1 MLDGLAW
8 EIVFGVLVTLVLLL
22 LVYFIPK
29 WRAGSMRN
37 QPRVSPTHEDL
48 VAAEAAPPSPLPP
61 LPKDM
66 ETRMLV
72 ARAKHDDLMAESVS
86 LYRRSRGHHSDSVA
100 LLEEAIAK
108 AGEAREVRGDSFE
121 AVKMMGD
128 AHLALAA
135 ERTDQEAL
143 ADLAAA
149 ADAYETALSYRK
161 GVIDI
166 YVGLGWSL
174 LETGYRTSGATS
186 ARVFGA
192 ATSTFAAGHEVS
204 PPNLFVLRGWGSAV
218 DGMARSEAPEAEA
231 RESTFLSTI
240 ANHPVAADD
249 LREWYQRIRT
259 ADEMQRVPVPPL
271 RDA

>member
-48 VAAEAAPPSPLPP
+48 VAAETAPQTTLPP

-86 LYRRSRGHHSDSVA
+86 LYRRSRGHHSDSAA

-108 AGEAREVRGDSFE
+108 AGEARQVRGDSFE

-128 AHLALAA
+128 ARLALAA

-174 LETGYRTSGATS
+174 LETGVPRERGDVGSGLW
-186 ARVFGA
+186 RR
-192 ATSTFAAGHEVS
+192 
-204 PPNLFVLRGWGSAV
+204 NRLLRCG
-218 DGMARSEAPEAEA
+218 P
-231 RESTFLSTI
+231 
-240 ANHPVAADD
+240 
-249 LREWYQRIRT
+249 
-259 ADEMQRVPVPPL
+259 
-271 RDA
+271 